1 MGRDVLALSKDLN
14 IGAATFRKTG
24 YLFGV
29 FGGGKFED
37 LMDSA
42 RHKSIV
48 NAKSTA
54 RMPKASTKDTLQ
66 PALTTTKL
74 VNSGLPEWS
83 LLGTQKGLALRG

>member
-14 IGAATFRKTG
+14 IGAATFCKTG

-48 NAKSTA
+48 NAK
-54 RMPKASTKDTLQ
+54 KYCKDAQ
-66 PALTTTKL
+66 
-74 VNSGLPEWS
+74 S
-83 LLGTQKGLALRG
+83 LYERHLETGTHDNKVGKFR